1 MYNRSARTRFGIQSS
16 MASQSIIEILEDLII
31 VRQILCLYYKD
42 GSLIQKVLFE
52 EFFIL
57 CPEEAWHGEVVK

>member
-31 VRQILCLYYKD
+31 VWQILCLYYKD
-42 GSLIQKVLFE
+42 GSLIQEVLFE